1 MTRASKQ
8 NAPEGG
14 LRERVSAI
22 PGVTVEHD
30 DDHGVRLE
38 FRVPDV
44 AAALRIEWPTVTILG
59 APALAIII
67 SAIVQIAGD
76 GAGTAAQI
84 TVLIFV
90 APVLLILAFVLVY
103 WRKKSRRVVRLADG
117 VISPGPWML
126 AQAGEHVYARDEI
139 IRLELV
145 KRSDSMTRL
154 TPGRIV
160 VETAF
165 HRATFGGHL
174 RDDELEL
181 LWEFVTETT
190 GMDQITIPWKRM
202 VAISALVGLSGG
214 AITFVAAGTL
224 AGIDA
229 RPQLLHAFGS
239 LTVGAVVFGL
249 VLGVWRRQ
257 QPTLKR
263 LDDDTSAQS

>member
-1 MTRASKQ
+1 MTIASKQ
-8 NAPEGG
+8 NVPEEG

-22 PGVTVEHD
+22 PGVTVEQD
-30 DDHGVRLE
+30 DDRGVRLE
-38 FRVPDV
+38 FRIPDV
-44 AAALRIEWPTVTILG
+44 AAALRLEWPTVTILG

-103 WRKKSRRVVRLADG
+103 WRRKSRRIVHLAEG
-117 VISPGPWML
+117 IIRPGPWML
-126 AQAGEHVYARDEI
+126 AQAGDHVYARDEI

-145 KRSDSMTRL
+145 KRRNTMTRL

-181 LWEFVTETT
+181 LWEYVVEIT
-190 GMDQITIPWKRM
+190 GMEQITMPWKRM
-202 VAISALVGLSGG
+202 VGISVLAGLSAI
-214 AITFVAAGTL
+214 AITFVVAGTFVQ
-224 AGIDA
+224 ASP

-249 VLGVWRRQ
+249 ILGAWRRR
-257 QPTLKR
+257 QPTLER
-263 LDDDTSAQS
+263 LDDDTSD